1 MELYIRTLDDPNY
14 DPMKLQSQTEIAQLL
29 TQIETILF
37 TTRGDVLGDP
47 NFGANLEDLLFEF
60 NLNEETIQ
68 ASIERQLATYCPLA
82 QKYNTQVVAKFWK
95 DGDVVIATVDVVI
108 NNQYAV
114 RAVIN

>member
-1 MELYIRTLDDPNY
+1 MELYIRTLDDPNF
-14 DPMKLQSQTEIAQLL
+14 DPKKLQSQTEIAQLL

-37 TTRGDVLGDP
+37 TSRGDVLGDP
-47 NFGANLEDLLFEF
+47 SFGANLEDLLYEF

-68 ASIERQLATYCPLA
+68 ASIERQLAHYCPLA

-95 DGDVVIATVDVVI
+95 EGLTVIATVDVVI

>member
-1 MELYIRTLDDPNY
+1 MELYVRTLDDPNF
-14 DPMKLQSQTEIAQLL
+14 DRKKLQSQTEIAQLL

-37 TTRGDVLGDP
+37 TSKGDVLGDP

-95 DGDVVIATVDVVI
+95 EGLTVLATVDVVI

>member
-1 MELYIRTLDDPNY
+1 LY
-14 DPMKLQSQTEIAQLL
+14 
-29 TQIETILF
+29 
-37 TTRGDVLGDP
+37 
-47 NFGANLEDLLFEF
+47 EF

-82 QKYNTQVVAKFWK
+82 QKYNTKVVAKFWK

-108 NNQYAV
+108 DNQYAV

>member
-1 MELYIRTLDDPNY
+1 MELYIRTLDDPNF
-14 DPMKLQSQTEIAQLL
+14 DPRKLQSQTEIAQLL

-37 TTRGDVLGDP
+37 TTKGDVLGKP

-82 QKYNTQVVAKFWK
+82 QKYKTEVIAKFYK

>member
-1 MELYIRTLDDPNY
+1 MELYIRTVDDPNF

-37 TTRGDVLGDP
+37 TKRGDVLGDP
-47 NFGANLEDLLFEF
+47 AFGANLEELLYGF

-68 ASIERQLATYCPLA
+68 AAIERQLAHYCPLA
-82 QKYNTQVVAKFWK
+82 QKYNTEAVVKFWK
-95 DGDVVIATVDVVI
+95 EGDVVLATVDVVI
-108 NNQYAV
+108 DNKYAV

>member
-1 MELYIRTLDDPNY
+1 MELYVRTLDDPNF
-14 DPMKLQSQTEIAQLL
+14 DPKKLQSQTEIAQLL

-37 TTRGDVLGDP
+37 TSRGDVLGDP

-95 DGDVVIATVDVVI
+95 EGLTVIATVDVVI

>member
-1 MELYIRTLDDPNY
+1 MELYIRALDDPNF
-14 DPMKLQSQTEIAQLL
+14 DPKKLQSQTEIAQLL

-37 TTRGDVLGDP
+37 TTKGDVLGQP

-68 ASIERQLATYCPLA
+68 ASIERQLATYCQLA
-82 QKYNTQVVAKFWK
+82 QKYKTEVVVKFFK